1 MKKSD
6 PAHIATDEEI
16 AKIEKLITKEYKK
29 AHKEVSKKCEDYF
42 AKFAA
47 KDAKWQEWVAQG
59 TKTQKEY
66 KEWRQ
71 GQMLV
76 GKKWEDLRDTLAQD
90 YTNAAQITM
99 SITKGFAPEVYAINH
114 NYATFQVEKGA
125 GLDTSYALYSKESV
139 EYMYKGKPKL
149 YHTYGKAVAK
159 EIKEGKQYAWDRRR
173 ITSVLTQAI
182 LQGKSI
188 PNITKSL
195 EQVTAGDHKAAI
207 RNARTM
213 MTGVQNAGRIDAME
227 RAADKGIPVQK
238 QWLATL
244 DMRTRHWHKAL
255 DGAIVD
261 YDKPFHNEFG
271 DIMFPGDPDA
281 DGSNVYNCFVGD
293 TKIATDSN
301 IVRSYK
307 HDYSGQL
314 FTIKSAS
321 GIEFTCTPNHPILTA
336 SGWVAAE
343 RLKYGDNLLIASVRE
358 NSFLRVNPDIDHTF
372 ACIDAIHDFLNMA
385 GGKRATSEMVNFH
398 GDIPASDVEII
409 TQKWFLGSD
418 WNTSGSNSV
427 DKFLLKHA
435 NKTFMGKSAFVKH
448 FGRIGFA
455 SLGFVSGL
463 SKAFAFVFRGMRHAI
478 IHCFR
483 TIAGRNSRI
492 FKTQADNMTSDT
504 KLFCDGF
511 DRSTSGI
518 LTDYIVDIKVSS
530 VSHIPVYN
538 LQTLNGYYFV
548 NTNIPQNE
556 AKYNGKMAI
565 AKNCRC
571 TLLPAIKG
579 YALDVTDPSVR
590 PNDKLGKMTYEEWL
604 AEKKSISNPITL
616 PEEKAATIQGA
627 WWKKYGGGAAKEHK
641 FTGAEGKALADK
653 YEKQEL
659 AKEFKNIWSNK
670 TVNAADYPNMKKDVT
685 DKKWNLNKQLD
696 KANAKGDAAAIA
708 KYQAQ
713 MDELLEFEKQGKK
726 YLELNPDKAK
736 GAVKK
741 TAKAVKSAEK
751 ASEAPKVAK
760 VAKAEK
766 TAEKA
771 NKAAT
776 AASEP
781 KPTPKPKKL
790 TEKEAVKAVEDAEK
804 KVKSLLENEY
814 VNIWAEPVTPADY
827 TKKKAGIPAKRQY
840 FQDKL
845 DEAVTNGWQ
854 SKIDKFTALLD
865 DLAEFEMVG
874 KDFELAKAELDA
886 AKKAYEPFIVK
897 KEAKLKPK
905 IDALKKDLATYA
917 SDEYDMSNVYW
928 ALNDK
933 VKVEDY
939 PSIKKKIT
947 SAKKSVKSDIDTYD
961 FWLNR
966 ATTPEQKVRW
976 QKKLDEAHEKL
987 KKLEQYEEAGKK
999 YAKIQKDLEKVEKK
1013 LAGLRMPEPDLS
1025 GGAYSQARKNAALW
1039 AKTNAEYQ
1047 KNDAIFDKLAKE
1059 VHSKKSAFEH
1069 QGYYHYTW
1077 GSGPFNQPLAGF
1089 KNGWGGTFVGP
1100 GKLDI
1105 DVGGY
1110 GSRIRGLTQLCEKS
1124 KYDFDF
1130 WCQSGQSQAT
1140 LEGFLKIPYGSLRN
1154 MTDAQLQQFVGAQKE
1169 IPQFVSGA
1177 INKGGGS
1184 YTPGDMLFNIYCP
1197 KGSEALYVRGDGYF
1211 GKSEHEI
1218 ILQRGGTYKITRI
1231 YWGQDT
1237 VHGGRKLIVDLELR
1251 VERGYNKFQQ

>member
-114 NYATFQVEKGA
+114 NYATFEVEKKS
-125 GLDTSYALYSKESV
+125 LIDTSYTLYSKETV
-139 EYMYKGKPKL
+139 EHMYKGKPKL
-149 YHTYGKAVAK
+149 YHSYGKAVAK

-173 ITSVLTQAI
+173 ITSVLTQAV
-182 LQGKSI
+182 LQGESI
-188 PNITKSL
+188 PKITKRL

-213 MTGVQNAGRIDAME
+213 MTGVQNAGRIDALE
-227 RAADKGIPVQK
+227 RAQDMGIPVKK
-238 QWLATL
+238 QWLATV
-244 DMRTRHWHKAL
+244 DGRTRHWHREL
-255 DGAIVD
+255 DGVAVD
-261 YDKPFHNEFG
+261 YDEPFKNEIG
-271 DIMFPGDPDA
+271 EIMFPGDPSADA
-281 DGSNVYNCFVGD
+281 ANVYNC
-293 TKIATDSN
+293 
-301 IVRSYK
+301 RC
-307 HDYSGQL
+307 
-314 FTIKSAS
+314 TIL
-321 GIEFTCTPNHPILTA
+321 PV
-336 SGWVAAE
+336 VAGFE
-343 RLKYGDNLLIASVRE
+343 IDVKDMD
-358 NSFLRVNPDIDHTF
+358 LR
-372 ACIDAIHDFLNMA
+372 
-385 GGKRATSEMVNFH
+385 
-398 GDIPASDVEII
+398 
-409 TQKWFLGSD
+409 
-418 WNTSGSNSV
+418 
-427 DKFLLKHA
+427 A
-435 NKTFMGKSAFVKH
+435 NKD
-448 FGRIGFA
+448 
-455 SLGFVSGL
+455 LG
-463 SKAFAFVFRGMRHAI
+463 
-478 IHCFR
+478 
-483 TIAGRNSRI
+483 
-492 FKTQADNMTSDT
+492 D
-504 KLFCDGF
+504 
-511 DRSTSGI
+511 
-518 LTDYIVDIKVSS
+518 
-530 VSHIPVYN
+530 
-538 LQTLNGYYFV
+538 
-548 NTNIPQNE
+548 
-556 AKYNGKMAI
+556 
-565 AKNCRC
+565 
-571 TLLPAIKG
+571 
-579 YALDVTDPSVR
+579 
-590 PNDKLGKMTYEEWL
+590 MTYDEWK
-604 AEKKSISNPITL
+604 ASKKSYSNPIDL
-616 PEEKAATIQGA
+616 QEQKSANIQGA

-641 FTGAEGKALADK
+641 FTGAEGKALAEK

-659 AKEFKNIWSNK
+659 AKEFKGIWANK
-670 TVNAADYPNMKKDVT
+670 TVTAADYPNMKKDVT
-685 DKKWNLNKQLD
+685 DKKWNLNKQLE
-696 KANAKGDAAAIA
+696 KAKAKGDAAAVA

-751 ASEAPKVAK
+751 TIESPKVAK
-760 VAKAEK
+760 VAKVEK

-790 TEKEAVKAVEDAEK
+790 TEKEAVKAVEDATK
-804 KVKSLLENEY
+804 KVEKLLEKEY
-814 VNIWAEPVTPADY
+814 VNIWADPVSPADY
-827 TKKKAGIPAKRQY
+827 PKKKASIEAKKKY
-840 FQDKL
+840 LQDKY
-845 DEAVTNGWQ
+845 DEALQHGWQ
-854 SKIDKFTALLD
+854 GKIDKFGKLLKDID
-865 DLAEFEMVG
+865 DFEDAG
-874 KDFELAKAELDA
+874 KAYELAKAELDA
-886 AKKAYEPFIVK
+886 AKKAQEPFIAA

-1013 LAGLRMPEPDLS
+1013 LASLRMPEPDLS

-1089 KNGWGGTFVGP
+1089 KGGWGGTFVGP

-1105 DVGGY
+1105 NVGGY
-1110 GSRIRGLTQLCEKS
+1110 GDRIRGLTQLCEKS

-1130 WCQSGQSQAT
+1130 WCQSGQTLET
-1140 LEGFLKIPYGSLRN
+1140 LEGFLKIPYGTLRG
-1154 MTDAQLQQFVGAQKE
+1154 MTDAQLQQFVGTQKE
-1169 IPQFVSGA
+1169 IPQFISGA

-1184 YTPGDMLFNIYCP
+1184 YTPGNMLFNIYCP
-1197 KGSEALYVRGDGYF
+1197 KGSEALYVRDDGHF
-1211 GKSEHEI
+1211 HKNEHEI

>member
-6 PAHIATDEEI
+6 PAHIATDAEI

-66 KEWRQ
+66 TTWRQ

-76 GKKWEDLRDTLAQD
+76 GKRWEDLRDTLAQD
-90 YTNAAQITM
+90 YTNAAKITM
-99 SITKGFAPEVYAINH
+99 SITKGYAPEVYAINH
-114 NYATFQVEKGA
+114 NYTTFQIEKNS
-125 GLDTSYALYSKESV
+125 LMDTSYALYSRESV
-139 EYMYKGKPKL
+139 ERMYKGNPKL

-182 LQGKSI
+182 LQGESI
-188 PNITKSL
+188 PKITKRL
-195 EQVTAGDHKAAI
+195 EHVTAGDHKAAI

-213 MTGVQNAGRIDAME
+213 MTGVQNAGRIDAMD
-227 RAADKGIPVQK
+227 RAIDKGIPVQK

-244 DMRTRHWHKAL
+244 DMRTRHWHREL
-255 DGAIVD
+255 DGVIVD
-261 YDKPFHNEFG
+261 NDEPFENEIG
-271 DIMFPGDPDA
+271 KIMFPGDPEA
-281 DGSNVYNCFVGD
+281 DGANVY
-293 TKIATDSN
+293 
-301 IVRSYK
+301 
-307 HDYSGQL
+307 
-314 FTIKSAS
+314 
-321 GIEFTCTPNHPILTA
+321 
-336 SGWVAAE
+336 
-343 RLKYGDNLLIASVRE
+343 
-358 NSFLRVNPDIDHTF
+358 
-372 ACIDAIHDFLNMA
+372 
-385 GGKRATSEMVNFH
+385 
-398 GDIPASDVEII
+398 
-409 TQKWFLGSD
+409 
-418 WNTSGSNSV
+418 
-427 DKFLLKHA
+427 
-435 NKTFMGKSAFVKH
+435 
-448 FGRIGFA
+448 
-455 SLGFVSGL
+455 
-463 SKAFAFVFRGMRHAI
+463 
-478 IHCFR
+478 
-483 TIAGRNSRI
+483 
-492 FKTQADNMTSDT
+492 
-504 KLFCDGF
+504 
-511 DRSTSGI
+511 
-518 LTDYIVDIKVSS
+518 
-530 VSHIPVYN
+530 
-538 LQTLNGYYFV
+538 
-548 NTNIPQNE
+548 
-556 AKYNGKMAI
+556 
-565 AKNCRC
+565 NCRC

-579 YALDVTDPSVR
+579 FALDVTDPSVR
-590 PNDKLGKMTYEEWL
+590 PNDKLGDMTYDEWK
-604 AEKKSISNPITL
+604 ASKKSVSNPIDL
-616 PEEKAATIQGA
+616 PEKKAATIQGA
-627 WWKKYGGGAAKEHK
+627 WWKKYGGGAAKQSK
-641 FTGAEGKALADK
+641 FTGAEGKALMDK
-653 YEKQEL
+653 YSAQEMN
-659 AKEFKNIWSNK
+659 KVYSGIWTNK
-670 TVNAADYPNMKKDVT
+670 TVTPADYPEIKKAVN
-685 DKKWNLNKQLD
+685 DKKWQIDKQLA
-696 KANAKGDAAAIA
+696 KAEAKGDAEAIA

-713 MDELLEFEKQGKK
+713 KDLILDFEKQGKK
-726 YLELNPDKAK
+726 WMEANPE
-736 GAVKK
+736 AVK
-741 TAKAVKSAEK
+741 
-751 ASEAPKVAK
+751 
-760 VAKAEK
+760 KAEK
-766 TAEKA
+766 TASKAKTTAKANKVAEAEKTAETA

-776 AASEP
+776 VASEP
-781 KPTPKPKKL
+781 KPAPKPKKL

-814 VNIWAEPVTPADY
+814 VNIWADPVSPADY
-827 TKKKAGIPAKRQY
+827 PKKKAGIPAKRQY

-886 AKKAYEPFIVK
+886 AKKAYEPFIAK

-928 ALNDK
+928 AINDK
-933 VKVEDY
+933 VKVGDY

-961 FWLNR
+961 YWLNR
-966 ATTPEQKVRW
+966 ATTPEQQARW
-976 QKKLDEAHEKL
+976 KKKLDEAYEKL

-1013 LAGLRMPEPDLS
+1013 LASLRSPDIDTLS
-1025 GGAYSQARKNAALW
+1025 SGAYSQARKDAALW
-1039 AKTNAEYQ
+1039 ARTNAEYQ

-1059 VHSKKSAFEH
+1059 VHGKKSAFEH

-1130 WCQSGQSQAT
+1130 WCQSGQSLET
-1140 LEGFLKIPYGSLRN
+1140 LEGFLKIPYGTLRN

-1169 IPQFVSGA
+1169 IPQFISGA

-1184 YTPGDMLFNIYCP
+1184 YTPGNMLFNIYCP
-1197 KGSEALYVRGDGYF
+1197 KGSEALYVRSDGHF

>member
-227 RAADKGIPVQK
+227 RAVDKGIPVQK

-255 DGAIVD
+255 DGVIVD

-281 DGSNVYNCFVGD
+281 DGSNLY
-293 TKIATDSN
+293 
-301 IVRSYK
+301 
-307 HDYSGQL
+307 
-314 FTIKSAS
+314 
-321 GIEFTCTPNHPILTA
+321 
-336 SGWVAAE
+336 
-343 RLKYGDNLLIASVRE
+343 
-358 NSFLRVNPDIDHTF
+358 
-372 ACIDAIHDFLNMA
+372 
-385 GGKRATSEMVNFH
+385 
-398 GDIPASDVEII
+398 
-409 TQKWFLGSD
+409 
-418 WNTSGSNSV
+418 
-427 DKFLLKHA
+427 
-435 NKTFMGKSAFVKH
+435 
-448 FGRIGFA
+448 
-455 SLGFVSGL
+455 
-463 SKAFAFVFRGMRHAI
+463 
-478 IHCFR
+478 
-483 TIAGRNSRI
+483 
-492 FKTQADNMTSDT
+492 
-504 KLFCDGF
+504 
-511 DRSTSGI
+511 
-518 LTDYIVDIKVSS
+518 
-530 VSHIPVYN
+530 
-538 LQTLNGYYFV
+538 
-548 NTNIPQNE
+548 
-556 AKYNGKMAI
+556 
-565 AKNCRC
+565 NCRC

-616 PEEKAATIQGA
+616 PEEKAATIKGA

-641 FTGAEGKALADK
+641 FTGAEGKALAEK

-659 AKEFKNIWSNK
+659 TKEFKNIWSNK
-670 TVNAADYPNMKKDVT
+670 TVTAADYTNMKKDVT

-726 YLELNPDKAK
+726 YLKMHPEIQSVSPQKAK
-736 GAVKK
+736 KAVS
-741 TAKAVKSAEK
+741 TAKTEKKAETAK
-751 ASEAPKVAK
+751 KVASEAPKPEPPKMYSIWSNKPAVTPEDYPSMKKAVNDKKWQLNKQIEKAEAKGDAKAVAK
-760 VAKAEK
+760 YKAQLKELEEFEAEGKKLLGAAQKADDVKQATKAAK

-776 AASEP
+776 TAPEP

-790 TEKEAVKAVEDAEK
+790 TEKEAVKAVEDATK
-804 KVKSLLENEY
+804 KVDKLLENEY
-814 VNIWAEPVTPADY
+814 VNIWADPVSPADY
-827 TKKKAGIPAKRQY
+827 AKKKAGIPAKRQY

-845 DEAVTNGWQ
+845 DEAVQNGWQ

-874 KDFELAKAELDA
+874 KDYELAKAELDA
-886 AKKAYEPFIVK
+886 AKKVYEPFIVK

-928 ALNDK
+928 ALKDK

-966 ATTPEQKVRW
+966 ATTPEQQARW
-976 QKKLDEAHEKL
+976 KKKLDEAHEKL
-987 KKLEQYEEAGKK
+987 KKIEQYEEAGKK
-999 YAKIQKDLEKVEKK
+999 YAKIQKQLETVEKK
-1013 LAGLRMPEPDLS
+1013 LASLRMPEPDLA

-1047 KNDAIFDKLAKE
+1047 KNDTIFDKLAKV

-1089 KNGWGGTFVGP
+1089 KGGWGGTFVGP

-1110 GSRIRGLTQLCEKS
+1110 GDRIRGLTQLCEKS

-1130 WCQSGQSQAT
+1130 WCQSGQTLET
-1140 LEGFLKIPYGSLRN
+1140 LEGMLKIPYGTLQG
-1154 MTDAQLQQFVGAQKE
+1154 MTDTQLQQFVSRVE
-1169 IPQFVSGA
+1169 ELPQFISGA

-1184 YTPGDMLFNIYCP
+1184 YTPGNMLFNIYCP
-1197 KGSEALYVRGDGYF
+1197 KGSEALYVRGDGKF

>member
-227 RAADKGIPVQK
+227 RAVDKGIPVQK

-255 DGAIVD
+255 DGVIVD

-281 DGSNVYNCFVGD
+281 DGSNLY
-293 TKIATDSN
+293 
-301 IVRSYK
+301 
-307 HDYSGQL
+307 
-314 FTIKSAS
+314 
-321 GIEFTCTPNHPILTA
+321 
-336 SGWVAAE
+336 
-343 RLKYGDNLLIASVRE
+343 
-358 NSFLRVNPDIDHTF
+358 
-372 ACIDAIHDFLNMA
+372 
-385 GGKRATSEMVNFH
+385 
-398 GDIPASDVEII
+398 
-409 TQKWFLGSD
+409 
-418 WNTSGSNSV
+418 
-427 DKFLLKHA
+427 
-435 NKTFMGKSAFVKH
+435 
-448 FGRIGFA
+448 
-455 SLGFVSGL
+455 
-463 SKAFAFVFRGMRHAI
+463 
-478 IHCFR
+478 
-483 TIAGRNSRI
+483 
-492 FKTQADNMTSDT
+492 
-504 KLFCDGF
+504 
-511 DRSTSGI
+511 
-518 LTDYIVDIKVSS
+518 
-530 VSHIPVYN
+530 
-538 LQTLNGYYFV
+538 
-548 NTNIPQNE
+548 
-556 AKYNGKMAI
+556 
-565 AKNCRC
+565 NCRC

-616 PEEKAATIQGA
+616 PEEKAATIKGA

-670 TVNAADYPNMKKDVT
+670 TVTAADYPNMKKDVT

-766 TAEKA
+766 MAEKV

-776 AASEP
+776 AAPEP

-827 TKKKAGIPAKRQY
+827 TKKKASIPAKRQY

-886 AKKAYEPFIVK
+886 AKKAYEPFIAK

-928 ALNDK
+928 AINDK

-939 PSIKKKIT
+939 PNIKKKIT
-947 SAKKSVKSDIDTYD
+947 SAKKRIKSDIDTYD
-961 FWLNR
+961 YWLNR
-966 ATTPEQKVRW
+966 AITPEQQARW
-976 QKKLDEAHEKL
+976 KKKLGEAHEKL

-999 YAKIQKDLEKVEKK
+999 YAKIQKQIETVEKK
-1013 LAGLRMPEPDLS
+1013 LASLRTPDIDLS

-1039 AKTNAEYQ
+1039 ARTNAEYQ

-1154 MTDAQLQQFVGAQKE
+1154 MTDAQLQQFVGTQKE

-1197 KGSEALYVRGDGYF
+1197 KGSEALYVRSDGYF

>member
-59 TKTQKEY
+59 AKTQKEY

-227 RAADKGIPVQK
+227 RAVDKGIPVQK

-281 DGSNVYNCFVGD
+281 DGSNLY
-293 TKIATDSN
+293 
-301 IVRSYK
+301 
-307 HDYSGQL
+307 
-314 FTIKSAS
+314 
-321 GIEFTCTPNHPILTA
+321 
-336 SGWVAAE
+336 
-343 RLKYGDNLLIASVRE
+343 
-358 NSFLRVNPDIDHTF
+358 
-372 ACIDAIHDFLNMA
+372 
-385 GGKRATSEMVNFH
+385 
-398 GDIPASDVEII
+398 
-409 TQKWFLGSD
+409 
-418 WNTSGSNSV
+418 
-427 DKFLLKHA
+427 
-435 NKTFMGKSAFVKH
+435 
-448 FGRIGFA
+448 
-455 SLGFVSGL
+455 
-463 SKAFAFVFRGMRHAI
+463 
-478 IHCFR
+478 
-483 TIAGRNSRI
+483 
-492 FKTQADNMTSDT
+492 
-504 KLFCDGF
+504 
-511 DRSTSGI
+511 
-518 LTDYIVDIKVSS
+518 
-530 VSHIPVYN
+530 
-538 LQTLNGYYFV
+538 
-548 NTNIPQNE
+548 
-556 AKYNGKMAI
+556 
-565 AKNCRC
+565 NCRC

-616 PEEKAATIQGA
+616 LEEKAATIKGA

-670 TVNAADYPNMKKDVT
+670 TVTAADYPNMKKDVT

-776 AASEP
+776 AAPEP

-814 VNIWAEPVTPADY
+814 VNIWADPVSPADY
-827 TKKKAGIPAKRQY
+827 AKKKAGIPAKRQY
-840 FQDKL
+840 FQD
-845 DEAVTNGWQ
+845 
-854 SKIDKFTALLD
+854 
-865 DLAEFEMVG
+865 
-874 KDFELAKAELDA
+874 
-886 AKKAYEPFIVK
+886 
-897 KEAKLKPK
+897 
-905 IDALKKDLATYA
+905 
-917 SDEYDMSNVYW
+917 
-928 ALNDK
+928 
-933 VKVEDY
+933 
-939 PSIKKKIT
+939 
-947 SAKKSVKSDIDTYD
+947 
-961 FWLNR
+961 
-966 ATTPEQKVRW
+966 
-976 QKKLDEAHEKL
+976 
-987 KKLEQYEEAGKK
+987 
-999 YAKIQKDLEKVEKK
+999 
-1013 LAGLRMPEPDLS
+1013 
-1025 GGAYSQARKNAALW
+1025 
-1039 AKTNAEYQ
+1039 
-1047 KNDAIFDKLAKE
+1047 
-1059 VHSKKSAFEH
+1059 
-1069 QGYYHYTW
+1069 
-1077 GSGPFNQPLAGF
+1077 
-1089 KNGWGGTFVGP
+1089 
-1100 GKLDI
+1100 
-1105 DVGGY
+1105 
-1110 GSRIRGLTQLCEKS
+1110 
-1124 KYDFDF
+1124 
-1130 WCQSGQSQAT
+1130 
-1140 LEGFLKIPYGSLRN
+1140 
-1154 MTDAQLQQFVGAQKE
+1154 
-1169 IPQFVSGA
+1169 
-1177 INKGGGS
+1177 
-1184 YTPGDMLFNIYCP
+1184 
-1197 KGSEALYVRGDGYF
+1197 
-1211 GKSEHEI
+1211 
-1218 ILQRGGTYKITRI
+1218 
-1231 YWGQDT
+1231 
-1237 VHGGRKLIVDLELR
+1237 
-1251 VERGYNKFQQ
+1251 

>member
-159 EIKEGKQYAWDRRR
+159 DIKEGKQYAWDRRR

-227 RAADKGIPVQK
+227 RAVDKGIPVQK

-281 DGSNVYNCFVGD
+281 DGANVY
-293 TKIATDSN
+293 
-301 IVRSYK
+301 
-307 HDYSGQL
+307 
-314 FTIKSAS
+314 
-321 GIEFTCTPNHPILTA
+321 
-336 SGWVAAE
+336 
-343 RLKYGDNLLIASVRE
+343 
-358 NSFLRVNPDIDHTF
+358 
-372 ACIDAIHDFLNMA
+372 
-385 GGKRATSEMVNFH
+385 
-398 GDIPASDVEII
+398 
-409 TQKWFLGSD
+409 
-418 WNTSGSNSV
+418 
-427 DKFLLKHA
+427 
-435 NKTFMGKSAFVKH
+435 
-448 FGRIGFA
+448 
-455 SLGFVSGL
+455 
-463 SKAFAFVFRGMRHAI
+463 
-478 IHCFR
+478 
-483 TIAGRNSRI
+483 
-492 FKTQADNMTSDT
+492 
-504 KLFCDGF
+504 
-511 DRSTSGI
+511 
-518 LTDYIVDIKVSS
+518 
-530 VSHIPVYN
+530 
-538 LQTLNGYYFV
+538 
-548 NTNIPQNE
+548 
-556 AKYNGKMAI
+556 
-565 AKNCRC
+565 NCRC

-579 YALDVTDPSVR
+579 FALDVTDPSVR

-604 AEKKSISNPITL
+604 NKKKSISNPITL
-616 PEEKAATIQGA
+616 PEEKAATIKGA

-641 FTGAEGKALADK
+641 FTGAEGKALAEK

-670 TVNAADYPNMKKDVT
+670 TVTAADYPNMKKDVT

-771 NKAAT
+771 KEAAT

-790 TEKEAVKAVEDAEK
+790 TEKQAAQAVEDAQK
-804 KVKSLLENEY
+804 KVTKLLENEY

-827 TKKKAGIPAKRQY
+827 AKKQASIPAKRKY

-845 DEAVTNGWQ
+845 DEAVQNGWQ
-854 SKIDKFTALLD
+854 NKIDKFTALLD

-886 AKKAYEPFIVK
+886 AKKAYEPFIQA

-928 ALNDK
+928 ALNNK

-939 PSIKKKIT
+939 PNIKKKIT
-947 SAKKSVKSDIDTYD
+947 SAKKRIKSDIDTYD
-961 FWLNR
+961 YWLNR
-966 ATTPEQKVRW
+966 AVTPEQQARW
-976 QKKLDEAHEKL
+976 KKKLDEAYEKL
-987 KKLEQYEEAGKK
+987 KKIEQYEEAGKK
-999 YAKIQKDLEKVEKK
+999 YAKIQKQIETVEKK
-1013 LAGLRMPEPDLS
+1013 LASLRTPEPDLS

-1089 KNGWGGTFVGP
+1089 KNGWNGTFVGP

-1105 DVGGY
+1105 DIGGY

-1169 IPQFVSGA
+1169 IPQFISGA

-1197 KGSEALYVRGDGYF
+1197 KGSEALYVRSDGHF

>member
-227 RAADKGIPVQK
+227 RAVDKGIPVQK

-255 DGAIVD
+255 DGVIVD

-281 DGSNVYNCFVGD
+281 DGSNLY
-293 TKIATDSN
+293 
-301 IVRSYK
+301 
-307 HDYSGQL
+307 
-314 FTIKSAS
+314 
-321 GIEFTCTPNHPILTA
+321 
-336 SGWVAAE
+336 
-343 RLKYGDNLLIASVRE
+343 
-358 NSFLRVNPDIDHTF
+358 
-372 ACIDAIHDFLNMA
+372 
-385 GGKRATSEMVNFH
+385 
-398 GDIPASDVEII
+398 
-409 TQKWFLGSD
+409 
-418 WNTSGSNSV
+418 
-427 DKFLLKHA
+427 
-435 NKTFMGKSAFVKH
+435 
-448 FGRIGFA
+448 
-455 SLGFVSGL
+455 
-463 SKAFAFVFRGMRHAI
+463 
-478 IHCFR
+478 
-483 TIAGRNSRI
+483 
-492 FKTQADNMTSDT
+492 
-504 KLFCDGF
+504 
-511 DRSTSGI
+511 
-518 LTDYIVDIKVSS
+518 
-530 VSHIPVYN
+530 
-538 LQTLNGYYFV
+538 
-548 NTNIPQNE
+548 
-556 AKYNGKMAI
+556 
-565 AKNCRC
+565 NCRC

-590 PNDKLGKMTYEEWL
+590 PNDKLGKMTYDEWL

-616 PEEKAATIQGA
+616 PEEKAATIKGA

-641 FTGAEGKALADK
+641 FTGAEGKALAEK

-670 TVNAADYPNMKKDVT
+670 TVTAADYPNMKKDVT

-751 ASEAPKVAK
+751 TSEAPKVAK

-766 TAEKA
+766 TAEKV

-776 AASEP
+776 AAPEP

-886 AKKAYEPFIVK
+886 AKKAYEPFIAK

-928 ALNDK
+928 AINDK

-939 PSIKKKIT
+939 PNIKKKIT
-947 SAKKSVKSDIDTYD
+947 SAKKRIKSDIDTYD
-961 FWLNR
+961 YWLNR
-966 ATTPEQKVRW
+966 AITPEQQARW
-976 QKKLDEAHEKL
+976 KKKLNEAHEKL

-999 YAKIQKDLEKVEKK
+999 YAKIQKQIETVEKK
-1013 LAGLRMPEPDLS
+1013 LASLRTPDIDLS

-1039 AKTNAEYQ
+1039 ARTNAEYQ

-1197 KGSEALYVRGDGYF
+1197 KGSEALYVRSDGYF

-1231 YWGQDT
+1231 YWGQDA